1 MAISLT
7 KEDLQ
12 QDLDQ
17 LTSEQLKQVADFVAF
32 LKFQDKR
39 QRLALNLTELSR
51 LKTEFAQGDS
61 ELAEAGMDDYTAILA
76 QEDRTIGVNTESIGL
91 LSFFEEAGLVGC
103 LETDEQLS
111 TTYKEKLN
119 FAHKHGAL

>member
-12 QDLDQ
+12 QELDQ

-39 QRLALNLTELSR
+39 QRLVLNLAELSR
-51 LKTEFAQGDS
+51 LKTEFAQEDL
-61 ELAEAGMDDYTAILA
+61 ELAEDGMNDYEAMLV
-76 QEDRTIGVNTESIGL
+76 QEDL
-91 LSFFEEAGLVGC
+91 
-103 LETDEQLS
+103 
-111 TTYKEKLN
+111 
-119 FAHKHGAL
+119 

>member
-39 QRLALNLTELSR
+39 QRLVLNLAELSR
-51 LKTEFAQGDS
+51 LKTEFAQEDS
-61 ELAEAGMDDYTAILA
+61 ELAEAAMDDYTAILA
-76 QEDRTIGVNTESIGL
+76 QEDL
-91 LSFFEEAGLVGC
+91 
-103 LETDEQLS
+103 
-111 TTYKEKLN
+111 
-119 FAHKHGAL
+119 

>member
-39 QRLALNLTELSR
+39 QRLVLNLAELSR
-51 LKTEFAQGDS
+51 LKTEFAQEDS

-76 QEDRTIGVNTESIGL
+76 QEDL
-91 LSFFEEAGLVGC
+91 
-103 LETDEQLS
+103 
-111 TTYKEKLN
+111 
-119 FAHKHGAL
+119 

>member
-1 MAISLT
+1 MSISLTIT

-12 QDLDQ
+12 QDLDR

-39 QRLALNLTELSR
+39 QRLALNWTELSR

-61 ELAEAGMDDYTAILA
+61 ELAEVGMDDYTAMLA
-76 QEDRTIGVNTESIGL
+76 QEDL
-91 LSFFEEAGLVGC
+91 
-103 LETDEQLS
+103 
-111 TTYKEKLN
+111 
-119 FAHKHGAL
+119 

>member
-17 LTSEQLKQVADFVAF
+17 LTSEQLKKVADFVAF

-39 QRLALNLTELSR
+39 QRLVLNLAELSR
-51 LKTEFAQGDS
+51 LKTEFAQEDS
-61 ELAEAGMDDYTAILA
+61 ELAEAAMDDYTAILA
-76 QEDRTIGVNTESIGL
+76 QEDL
-91 LSFFEEAGLVGC
+91 
-103 LETDEQLS
+103 
-111 TTYKEKLN
+111 
-119 FAHKHGAL
+119 

>member
-17 LTSEQLKQVADFVAF
+17 LTSEQLQQVADFVAF

-39 QRLALNLTELSR
+39 QRLVLNLAELSR
-51 LKTEFAQGDS
+51 LKTEFAQEDS

-76 QEDRTIGVNTESIGL
+76 QEDL
-91 LSFFEEAGLVGC
+91 
-103 LETDEQLS
+103 
-111 TTYKEKLN
+111 
-119 FAHKHGAL
+119 

>member
-17 LTSEQLKQVADFVAF
+17 LTSEQLKKVADFVAF

-39 QRLALNLTELSR
+39 QRLVLNLAELSR
-51 LKTEFAQGDS
+51 LKTEFAQEDS

-76 QEDRTIGVNTESIGL
+76 QEDL
-91 LSFFEEAGLVGC
+91 
-103 LETDEQLS
+103 
-111 TTYKEKLN
+111 
-119 FAHKHGAL
+119 